1 MARPK
6 KQETIEK
13 ATMGDTPERFKMSE
27 AGYLGLNVYAGVTQ
41 DEIKKELN
49 FPNSIQTYKQMS
61 YHGTINSALSLFD
74 TLISKADWKF
84 KAPKDATPAE
94 IDQARVINEMM
105 QDLSGQTWAD
115 FISEALS
122 SNVYGFSVHEK
133 VYRRRTKENGSK
145 YNDGL
150 IGWKKLPIRNQETI
164 QRFVFS
170 DDGNE
175 ILGVRQDLTQVSD
188 PYNRYTQRSN
198 LAVVLPRSKIMLFRA
213 GKHKG
218 DPYGKSP
225 LRDAYLAWR
234 FLSVIEEI
242 EANGVAKD
250 LAGLPVLKLP
260 PQYLAADA
268 SPDQKAIRAYYENV
282 MRNLQI
288 NQQSALILPQA
299 YDQDTRQPLFSL
311 ELLSLNGSK
320 AMDTSKIKEYYKNLI
335 LTSLFA
341 DLLTMGQTGGG
352 SFALGQIKSSLSGN
366 AAEAMLKKITQV
378 INDDLIRQTYELN
391 GWDTSRMGYMDFDNI
406 QTEDL
411 ESFSKAVQRYAST
424 GMLEIDRD
432 VLNRVRESVGIDAKP
447 EDEEPNL
454 ATMPAN
460 TSRSGDGFATA
471 GEGTATNPSGTDTS
485 SNNLENAG

>member
-13 ATMGDTPERFKMSE
+13 ATMNDTPERFKMSE
-27 AGYLGLNVYAGVTQ
+27 SGYLGLNVFAGVTQ
-41 DEIKKELN
+41 DELKKELN
-49 FPNSIQTYKQMS
+49 FPMSINTFKQMS

-84 KAPKDATPAE
+84 KAPKDASPAE
-94 IDQARVINEMM
+94 LDQARAINEMM
-105 QDLSGQTWAD
+105 NDLQGQTWAD

-175 ILGVRQDLTQVSD
+175 LIGVRQDLTQVSD
-188 PYNRYTQRSN
+188 PYNRFTQRATN
-198 LAVVLPRSKIMLFRA
+198 VVVLPRSKIMLFRA

-282 MRNLQI
+282 MRNLQV

-320 AMDTSKIKEYYKNLI
+320 AMDTTKIKEYYKNLI

-352 SFALGQIKSSLSGN
+352 SFALGQIKSSLSGS

-411 ESFSKAVQRYAST
+411 ESFSKAIQRYAST
-424 GMLEIDRD
+424 SVLEVDRD
-432 VLNRVRESVGIDAKP
+432 VLNRIRESVGIDSLP
-447 EDEEPNL
+447 EDEEPNQAL
-454 ATMPAN
+454 IPAK
-460 TSRSGDGFATA
+460 TSRSGDGMKTA
-471 GEGTATNPSGTDTS
+471 GEGTATNPSGADTS